1 MKLIIKMLALFLL
14 ACFFIFAGV
23 MMCVRG
29 QFSSDITFLMFL
41 FGAFSFFIM
50 FVHYDLDK
58 HSKPYEAAIKKNY

>member
-1 MKLIIKMLALFLL
+1 MFKLIIKMSSLLLL

-23 MMCVRG
+23 LMCVRG

-50 FVHYDLDK
+50 FVLYDLNK
-58 HSKPYEAAIKKNY
+58 HTNNYEKAMKNH